1 MQCDC
6 FSYHR
11 MYHNNWQVC
20 GFDVSCVMYSMCVVL
35 FKIFV
40 IRFLIRFSQ
49 VVSPL
54 TFFLAMVR

>member
-11 MYHNNWQVC
+11 MYHNNWQLC
-20 GFDVSCVMYSMCVVL
+20 SFDISCVVYSMCVVL

-40 IRFLIRFSQ
+40 IRFFNSIFSGCLSLDLIPSYG
-49 VVSPL
+49 
-54 TFFLAMVR
+54 